1 MGGSGQLAQRS
12 LKEWAIRGG
21 GAALLAV
28 VGYFSMTQTVAQV
41 VVKDDPALAAR
52 IAPWDGRILAAGFES
67 IPAASDLAERSMQA
81 RDALRRDPTAVDA
94 VAQLGLAAQAGGD
107 LAGARRLFG
116 YAERLSRR
124 NLQTQL
130 WAIEDAV
137 GREDIAGALRHYD
150 VALRT
155 KAQSRAILYPVL
167 ASAIRDAQVRAELVR
182 TLASRPLW
190 ADDFLGYAARTGE
203 NAQATAALLAALHQ
217 RNVPVPEPVNAALIG
232 SMVARGQGEAAWRFY
247 AAVRGHADRRRAR
260 DPRFAAVLTA
270 PTVFDWTPVNDGS
283 VTGSLQPSGSN
294 GLFDFY
300 VVPGGGGALLKQ
312 MQVLPPGIY
321 RLSGHSRGIEQER
334 RALPYWVLLCGSREL
349 GRVEVPN
356 SAEAG
361 GRFTGLLTVPAG
373 CPVQTL
379 ALIAR
384 PSESVSGLVGQIDRL
399 ELAPA
404 S

>member
-1 MGGSGQLAQRS
+1 MGGGGQLAQRS
-12 LKEWAIRGG
+12 PREWAIRGG
-21 GAALLAV
+21 AAALLAV
-28 VGYFSMTQTVAQV
+28 AGYFSMAQTVAQV

-52 IAPWDGRILAAGFES
+52 LAPWDGRILAAQFEGMPPS
-67 IPAASDLAERSMQA
+67 SDFGARSMQV
-81 RDALRRDPTAVDA
+81 RDALRKDPTAVTA
-94 VAQLGLAAQAGGD
+94 VAQLGLAAQASGD

-124 NLQTQL
+124 DLQTQL

-167 ASAIRDAQVRAELVR
+167 ASAIGDAQVRAELVR
-182 TLASRPLW
+182 TIGTRPLW
-190 ADDFLGYAARTGE
+190 ADDFLAYASKAGA
-203 NAQATAALLAALHQ
+203 NPQATAALLVALH
-217 RNVPVPEPVNAALIG
+217 RRGIPVPEAVDSALIG
-232 SMVARGQGEAAWRFY
+232 SMVARGQVEEAWRFY
-247 AAVRGHADRRRAR
+247 GAVRDHADRRRAR
-260 DPRFAAVLTA
+260 DPRFAAVLDA
-270 PTVFDWTPVNDGS
+270 PTVFDWMPVNDGS
-283 VTGSLQPSGSN
+283 VTGSIQPSGSS

-312 MQVLPPGIY
+312 MQVLPPGTY

-334 RALPYWVLLCGSREL
+334 GALPYWVLTCGSREL

-356 SAEAG
+356 SVEAG
-361 GRFTGLLTVPAG
+361 GSFSGLLSVPAG
-373 CPVQTL
+373 CAVQTL

-384 PSESVSGLVGQIDRL
+384 PSASVSGLVGQIDRV
-399 ELAPA
+399 ELVPA
-404 S
+404 Q